1 MYLLRD
7 TGAREGPYTVS
18 TIEDEKYILRD
29 ASGNKVDG
37 GKAFEERELELDD
50 PLA

>member
-1 MYLLRD
+1 MLRN

-18 TIEDEKYILRD
+18 SIEGGKYVLRD
-29 ASGNKVDG
+29 ANGNKVDG
-37 GKAFEERELELDD
+37 GKAFEEDELELDD